1 MQPETIHAG
10 LSFYTM
16 FMQSDIFMKTLVIGL
31 IFASVWSWAIIFDKL
46 KYLHKTT
53 EQMRQFEE
61 KFWSGESLENLYK
74 ENAKTLSNPLAVL
87 FVSSMKEL
95 KRSQTQKGAKL
106 LSVQE
111 RLEKIMQ
118 IVLDKTVAK
127 METKMTFLASVGSVA
142 PLLGLFGTVW
152 GIMDAFNAIGMTQNT
167 NISAVAPGVAAA
179 LFTTA
184 VGLVAAIPALIAYN
198 KLTAD
203 IDKLTRK
210 METFADELMAFFLR
224 QEEE

>member
-1 MQPETIHAG
+1 
-10 LSFYTM
+10 
-16 FMQSDIFMKTLVIGL
+16 MKMLVIGL
-31 IFASVWSWAIIFDKL
+31 IFASIWSWAIIFDKL
-46 KYLHKTT
+46 KFLRKTS

-61 KFWSGESLENLYK
+61 KFFSGESLETLYK

-95 KRSQTQKGAKL
+95 KRAEGQKAGKF

-118 IVLDKTVAK
+118 IVLDKTQAK

-203 IDKLTRK
+203 IDKITRK
-210 METFADELMAFFLR
+210 METFADELMTFFLR